1 MGPFYI
7 YKDTISDIL
16 IYNINLTTIYN
27 LGYLAAIIDYDI
39 KKNKTQTKNRYNIYK
54 NSFKLSNIKTLKDNL
69 MRDFDINSI
78 KTLPR
83 VKSNP
88 QLFSN
93 TLACEFNIN
102 SEQKLLEKKQE
113 FIKKK
118 QNKKTDKKPI
128 IKDPNET
135 IMKNQQY
142 FIDRQKRLQKKYK
155 ETMECIERM
164 NINLQLQ
171 LIKK

>member
-39 KKNKTQTKNRYNIYK
+39 KKNKTRYNIYK

-102 SEQKLLEKKQE
+102 YEQKLLEKKQE

-118 QNKKTDKKPI
+118 TK
-128 IKDPNET
+128 
-135 IMKNQQY
+135 
-142 FIDRQKRLQKKYK
+142 
-155 ETMECIERM
+155 
-164 NINLQLQ
+164 
-171 LIKK
+171 